1 METGSPT
8 EIEKEA
14 AGRQE
19 EQQQKEGEGAGQRP
33 TKKDREQDGGAEK
46 NLQRAA

>member
-14 AGRQE
+14 ARRQAK
-19 EQQQKEGEGAGQRP
+19 QQQKEGAGQRP
-33 TKKDREQDGGAEK
+33 TKKDREQDGGAVK
-46 NLQRAA
+46 HLQRAA

>member
-14 AGRQE
+14 ARRQAK
-19 EQQQKEGEGAGQRP
+19 QQQKEGAGQRP
-33 TKKDREQDGGAEK
+33 TKKDGEQDTDAEK
-46 NLQRAA
+46 NLQRAV